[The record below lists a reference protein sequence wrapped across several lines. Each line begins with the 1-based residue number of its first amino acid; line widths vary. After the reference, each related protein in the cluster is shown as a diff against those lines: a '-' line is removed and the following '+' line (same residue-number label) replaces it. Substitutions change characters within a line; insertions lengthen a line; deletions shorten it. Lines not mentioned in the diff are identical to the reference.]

1 MRKHQFYHFIRA
13 RLHPPQADI
22 IKSAMKKIKINLKV
36 KFNLKKIG
44 KIALIFLISLLV
56 LGGVFWGGIEIGKK
70 YYPSINLIKGL
81 EDMETGKPADVDFSL
96 FWDVWRLIQNDYLKA
111 SQLDRQKMVY
121 GAIRGLVNSLG
132 DPHSV
137 FFEPEDAKKF
147 TEDVSGSFS
156 GIGIEIG
163 IKKQVLTVIAPLED
177 TPAWQVGLK
186 AGDQILKIDGKDTF
200 DLTVEEA
207 VKMIRG
213 IKGSEVIL
221 TILRKDFEKPKDFK
235 IVRDVIVVPAVKLSF
250 LDNDIAYLKLL
261 NFNENASYD
270 FYRAALEILMKKSP
284 AMILDLRN
292 NPGGYLEISVD
303 IAGWFLKRGEVVVRE
318 NIKNEKETVFRAS
331 GNQALVDMPLIIL
344 TNEGSASASEILA
357 GALRDNRHIKFVGD
371 KTFGKG
377 SVQEVQKLYDDSMIK
392 LTIAEWL
399 TPSGVSINENGLEP
413 DYKVEITE
421 ADYENKK
428 DPQLEKALEIIKKQI
443 NLL

>member
-1 MRKHQFYHFIRA
+1 
-13 RLHPPQADI
+13 
-22 IKSAMKKIKINLKV
+22 MKKIKINLKV

-44 KIALIFLISLLV
+44 KIALIFLIGLLV
-56 LGGVFWGGIEIGKK
+56 LGSVFWAGIEIGKK

-81 EDMETGKPADVDFSL
+81 KDMETGKPADVDFSL
-96 FWDVWRLIQNDYLKA
+96 FWDAWRLIQSDYLKA

-163 IKKQVLTVIAPLED
+163 MKKQVLTVIAPLED

-213 IKGSEVIL
+213 VKGSEVVL

-250 LDNDIAYLKLL
+250 LDNDIAHLKLL

-303 IAGWFLKRGEVVVRE
+303 IAGWFLERGEVVVRE
-318 NIKNEKETVFRAS
+318 NIKNEKETVFRAA

-344 TNEGSASASEILA
+344 TNEGSASAAEILA
-357 GALRDNRHIKFVGD
+357 GALRDDRHIKLVGD

-377 SVQEVQKLYDDSMIK
+377 SVQEVQKLYDDAMIK

>member
-1 MRKHQFYHFIRA
+1 
-13 RLHPPQADI
+13 
-22 IKSAMKKIKINLKV
+22 MKKIKINLKV

-44 KIALIFLISLLV
+44 KIALIFLIGLLV
-56 LGGVFWGGIEIGKK
+56 LGSVFWAGIEIGKK

-81 EDMETGKPADVDFSL
+81 KDMETGKPADVDFSL
-96 FWDVWRLIQNDYLKA
+96 FWDAWRLIQSDYLKA

-163 IKKQVLTVIAPLED
+163 MKKQVLTVIAPLED

-213 IKGSEVIL
+213 IKGSEVVL

-250 LDNDIAYLKLL
+250 LDNDIAHLKLL

-357 GALRDNRHIKFVGD
+357 GALRDNRHIKLVGD

-377 SVQEVQKLYDDSMIK
+377 SVQEVQKLYDDAMIK

-399 TPSGVSINENGLEP
+399 TPNGASINENGLEP

-421 ADYENKK
+421 ADYENKN